1 MGSVYANIV
10 QKIQGSNGLY
20 PKASYPRIVDFE
32 ETDPY
37 YFVVKKN
44 GEIISEGELPTMK
57 LKLPD
62 EYFLVPIK
70 KIARDPVTMICTVD
84 L

>member
-10 QKIQGSNGLY
+10 QKIQKANGLY
-20 PKASYPRIVDFE
+20 PPAPYSRIVDFE

-37 YFVVKKN
+37 YFVVRKDK
-44 GEIISEGELPTMK
+44 EILAEGELPTMK

-62 EYFLVPIK
+62 EYFMVPIK
-70 KIARDPVTMICTVD
+70 RIYRDKTTMVCTVD
-84 L
+84 V